1 MIGGKKKKGKMG
13 FWWNIPE
20 IRVWKEEILEMGMK
34 KRWDFSE
41 ISPNHSPKWEWIHTN
56 YKKINGKKNQKKKKN
71 NKGRDYEK
79 MQFLIN
85 GDMQNNK
92 NTLFVIVWSLFLQN
106 NFWD

>member
-1 MIGGKKKKGKMG
+1 MRMDPYKLQENKWKKK
-13 FWWNIPE
+13 
-20 IRVWKEEILEMGMK
+20 IRK
-34 KRWDFSE
+34 
-41 ISPNHSPKWEWIHTN
+41 
-56 YKKINGKKNQKKKKN
+56 KKNN

-106 NFWD
+106 NF

>member
-1 MIGGKKKKGKMG
+1 M
-13 FWWNIPE
+13 E
-20 IRVWKEEILEMGMK
+20 
-34 KRWDFSE
+34 
-41 ISPNHSPKWEWIHTN
+41 
-56 YKKINGKKNQKKKKN
+56 KKIQKKN
-71 NKGRDYEK
+71 NNKKGRDYEK